1 MNNASLELGGT
12 NWAEKDASLLGY
24 TVSDDSGRFFP
35 QEFTFAR
42 GSNLAATRIG
52 KTGLIEKGR
61 ENLLV
66 QSNNFDTTWSTANAS
81 VTSGQSG
88 YDGTNDAW
96 LLEATSSSSRIVQN
110 NTTSGAQTFSCY
122 AKAGTANYLAF
133 YNIVSGLSVR
143 AWFNLS
149 NGTIENSLHNIDA
162 KIESL
167 SNGWYRC
174 SITYNETLSNARI
187 YVARNAGA
195 FDTISGDNIYIQDAQ
210 LEIGLAAS
218 PYIPTTTTTAQA
230 GVLENTPRLNYTTG
244 VANPYLLLE
253 PSRTNLVTQSEYL
266 ESFPTKSSISV
277 ISNAAI
283 SPDALQNASKLI
295 PNTSNTPDHFIRTDI
310 SVVNGS
316 EYVMS
321 FFAKK
326 GEYNYV
332 NTYTS
337 AYSTGVIAT
346 WDLNAGVVAL
356 GSPNADIEDY
366 GNGWYRCIWKGTTN
380 TTSLSYR
387 IYVSEFENRNTS
399 FAGDGVKG
407 AYVYGAQIEQ
417 GSYPTSYIPTYSV
430 SATRAKDVCIKT
442 DATGEINST
451 EGVLFIEGKV
461 EEEDSFAVSTLS
473 ISDGTDSNRLS
484 ILQYRSSPLIRAS
497 MNVGGVTQFD
507 IQIGAQTRGLYYKIA
522 AVYSENNCS
531 LFINGVKIGNDTSAT
546 MPSPNTFN
554 KIGFVIAADQYN
566 YQGNVKQVLLYPTA
580 LTDAEVITL
589 TTP

>member
-1 MNNASLELGGT
+1 MNNASLELGGA

-35 QEFTFAR
+35 QEFTFSR

-61 ENLLV
+61 ENLLL
-66 QSNNFDTTWSTANAS
+66 QSNQFDTTWTVAGSTI
-81 VTSGQSG
+81 TDGQSG
-88 YDGTNDAW
+88 YDGSNNAW
-96 LLEATSSSSRIVQN
+96 LLSKSSASGNLGQ
-110 NTTSGAQTFSCY
+110 NTTSNGVTTFSVY
-122 AKAGTANYLAF
+122 AKANASLYLRLIIFDGTFAANGAAYFDLQNGALGTT
-133 YNIVSGLSVR
+133 NAID
-143 AWFNLS
+143 S
-149 NGTIENSLHNIDA
+149 N
-162 KIESL
+162 IESVG
-167 SNGWYRC
+167 NGWYRC
-174 SITYNETLSNARI
+174 SVSFNTSNQRVYI
-187 YVARNAGA
+187 YPAEANSTTG
-195 FDTISGDNIYIQDAQ
+195 TTGSIYIQDAQ
-210 LEIGLAAS
+210 LELGLSAS

-244 VANPYLLLE
+244 VANPSLLLE
-253 PSRTNLVTQSEYL
+253 PSRTNLIRYSEYIDGL
-266 ESFPTKSSISV
+266 LKGGNPTLSIESETNPSG
-277 ISNAAI
+277 NAFAYKVTATATNSRI
-283 SPDALQNASKLI
+283 QDSLGPKGNNFVFSGFFKGTGTATRIYFVNNQGEGVYY
-295 PNTSNTPDHFIRTDI
+295 DI
-310 SVVNGS
+310 DTNGTFTLYSEDIVND
-316 EYVMS
+316 
-321 FFAKK
+321 
-326 GEYNYV
+326 NY
-332 NTYTS
+332 
-337 AYSTGVIAT
+337 GI
-346 WDLNAGVVAL
+346 D
-356 GSPNADIEDY
+356 DY
-366 GNGWYRCIWKGTTN
+366 GNGWHRIYFET
-380 TTSLSYR
+380 TTSS
-387 IYVSEFENRNTS
+387 VSANYIQV
-399 FAGDGVKG
+399 FADALDGDGSVFIWG
-407 AYVYGAQIEQ
+407 LQAEQ
-417 GSYPTSYIPTYSV
+417 GSYPTSYIPTYSGQ
-430 SATRAKDVCIKT
+430 SATRAQDVCIKT

-497 MNVGGVTQFD
+497 MNVGGATQFD
-507 IQIGAQTRGLYYKIA
+507 MQIGGQTRGLYYKIA